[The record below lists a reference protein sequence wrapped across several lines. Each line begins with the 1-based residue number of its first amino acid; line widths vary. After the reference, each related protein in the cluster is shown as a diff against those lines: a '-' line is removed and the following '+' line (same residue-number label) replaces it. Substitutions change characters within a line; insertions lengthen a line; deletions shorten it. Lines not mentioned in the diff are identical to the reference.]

1 MPLERRV
8 SDHLALA
15 ERVAQ
20 GADGD
25 GSGTLWQDDSG
36 REARATLTELQNE
49 AAYGGEINSSD
60 YISLFRAI
68 LSRQEVR
75 NAVDPHPDILIWGT
89 LEARVQGA
97 DLLILAGLN
106 EGTWPESPSP
116 DPWLN
121 RTLRHQAGLLL
132 PERRIGLSAHDFQ
145 QAAAA
150 REVWLTRSVRS
161 DDAETVVSRWLNRLQ
176 NLLLG
181 LPEQGGMTAL
191 SDMRARGSEWLDL
204 ARLLEEPGHTTP
216 APRPAPCPPVAARPH
231 RLSVTEIKRLI
242 RDPYAIYAKH
252 VLNLRPLDP
261 LMKAPDA
268 LLRGIVLHEV
278 LETFIKQTQTD
289 TKACTKERL
298 MEITVSILAEKV
310 PWAEARA
317 TWLARLERVADWFVD
332 GEFARRMLADPV
344 DFEAES
350 KAELASLNFILT
362 AKADRI
368 DRDRNGN
375 LHIYDYKT
383 GAPPSRDQQTY
394 YDKQLLLEAAM
405 AERAGFGDLEPASVA
420 RAVFIG
426 LGSGG
431 KEADAP
437 LETEPPDQVWAEFH
451 DLIAAYLDPGTDLP
465 SSRRA
470 MESKREIKVIT
481 IN

>member
-1 MPLERRV
+1 M
-8 SDHLALA
+8 
-15 ERVAQ
+15 
-20 GADGD
+20 
-25 GSGTLWQDDSG
+25 
-36 REARATLTELQNE
+36 
-49 AAYGGEINSSD
+49 
-60 YISLFRAI
+60 
-68 LSRQEVR
+68 
-75 NAVDPHPDILIWGT
+75 
-89 LEARVQGA
+89 
-97 DLLILAGLN
+97 
-106 EGTWPESPSP
+106 
-116 DPWLN
+116 
-121 RTLRHQAGLLL
+121 
-132 PERRIGLSAHDFQ
+132 
-145 QAAAA
+145 
-150 REVWLTRSVRS
+150 
-161 DDAETVVSRWLNRLQ
+161 
-176 NLLLG
+176 
-181 LPEQGGMTAL
+181 
-191 SDMRARGSEWLDL
+191 
-204 ARLLEEPGHTTP
+204 
-216 APRPAPCPPVAARPH
+216 
-231 RLSVTEIKRLI
+231 TEIKRLI

-278 LETFIKQTQTD
+278 LETFIKETQTD
-289 TKACTKERL
+289 AKACTKERL

-310 PWAEARA
+310 PWSEARA

-350 KAELASLNFILT
+350 KAELASLNFTLT

-437 LETEPPDQVWAEFH
+437 LEAEPPDRVWAEFH
-451 DLIAAYLDPGTDLP
+451 DLIAAYLDPKTGFP
-465 SSRRA
+465 SRRA
-470 MESKREIKVIT
+470 MESKRDIGDYDQLARFGEWDITDDPVKVPL
-481 IN
+481 